1 MFCWTDQKS
10 KGIWTLS
17 DLTNKFFTDL
27 NMPAS

>member
-1 MFCWTDQKS
+1 MCCWTGQKF
-10 KGIWTLS
+10 KGIWTLL